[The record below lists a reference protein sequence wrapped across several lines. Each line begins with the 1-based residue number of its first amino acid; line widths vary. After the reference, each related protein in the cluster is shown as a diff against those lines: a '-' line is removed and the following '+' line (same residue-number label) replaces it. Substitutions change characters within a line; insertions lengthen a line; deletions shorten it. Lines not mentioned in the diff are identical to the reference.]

1 MISKVEIRAA
11 LDGSWLLLRN
21 RPEGMAFFDQ
31 SIQGFWRSF
40 SVIFLLVPVYVV
52 SCLAEKRLFFAE
64 NLYHP
69 DAFPNGSYWF
79 AQFLGMGVDWLALPL
94 LLALL
99 AAPIG
104 ISNRYVSFIV
114 VRNWTSLLAS
124 VPYLLTYILFLLD
137 VISPGIVVLLS
148 LTCLFVVIWYRYQ
161 VARIALQ
168 TTVSLTIG
176 VVVLDVL
183 LTLVISQVV
192 GLLWGA

>member
-1 MISKVEIRAA
+1 MGEIRAA
-11 LDGSWLLLRN
+11 LDGSWLLLRS

-40 SVIFLLVPVYVV
+40 QVIILLVPAFLV
-52 SCLAEKRLFFAE
+52 SGMAEKKFYFSE

-69 DAFPNGSYWF
+69 DIFPDNAYWS
-79 AQFLGMGVDWLALPL
+79 AQFLGLGVDWVALPV

-99 AAPIG
+99 AAPTG
-104 ISNRYVSFIV
+104 ITQRYVPYIV

-124 VPYLLTYILFLLD
+124 VPQMVTYLLFLLGI
-137 VISPGIVVLLS
+137 ISPGIAVLLS
-148 LTCLFVVIWYRYQ
+148 FSCLLAVIWYRYM

-168 TTVSLTIG
+168 ATVSLAVG

-183 LTLVISQVV
+183 LSLVISQVV
-192 GLLWGA
+192 NLMWS

>member
-104 ISNRYVSFIV
+104 I
-114 VRNWTSLLAS
+114 
-124 VPYLLTYILFLLD
+124 
-137 VISPGIVVLLS
+137 
-148 LTCLFVVIWYRYQ
+148 
-161 VARIALQ
+161 
-168 TTVSLTIG
+168 
-176 VVVLDVL
+176 
-183 LTLVISQVV
+183 
-192 GLLWGA
+192 

>member
-124 VPYLLTYILFLLD
+124 VPYLFTYIL
-137 VISPGIVVLLS
+137 
-148 LTCLFVVIWYRYQ
+148 
-161 VARIALQ
+161 
-168 TTVSLTIG
+168 
-176 VVVLDVL
+176 
-183 LTLVISQVV
+183 
-192 GLLWGA
+192 

>member
-1 MISKVEIRAA
+1 MISMSEIRAA

-40 SVIFLLVPVYVV
+40 RVVFLLLPVFLV
-52 SCLAEKRLFFAE
+52 SGLAEKQFYFSE

-69 DAFPNGSYWF
+69 EGFPDSAFWT
-79 AQFLGMGVDWLALPL
+79 AQLFGLGVDWVALPII
-94 LLALL
+94 LAAL

-104 ISNRYVSFIV
+104 ISQRYVPFIV

-124 VPYLLTYILFLLD
+124 VPYLVTYLLFLLG
-137 VISPGIVVLLS
+137 IIPPGIAVLLS
-148 LTCLFVVIWYRYQ
+148 FSCLVAVLWYRYL

-168 TTVSLTIG
+168 ATISLAIG
-176 VVVLDVL
+176 IVVLDIL
-183 LTLVISQVV
+183 LTLVIAQVV
-192 GLLWGA
+192 GNLWS